1 VDIAKKYLCYN
12 KFMEKYYKLIR
23 DFISEEH
30 RDFKFQIGRVLASS
44 LSGFMAGATF
54 ATIFWIAIIMF
65 LKYFP
70 ALFGTKPML

>member
-1 VDIAKKYLCYN
+1 
-12 KFMEKYYKLIR
+12 MEKYYKLIR